1 MKYFI
6 LIVVSLS
13 SSLFALEEQEATHLL
28 WRTGFGPDPQ
38 SMAEL
43 KPLSRV
49 HAVDAILAQL
59 DNPDVLKPLDWTGEV
74 PAVFDRSSIK
84 GLPEVEARKIQKA
97 FRKEREKRGR
107 DLRYWWMNQMIQ
119 TKTPFVERLALMWHD
134 HFTSELSVV
143 KEPWLM
149 WNQHQL
155 IRQHMAGNFRQFLD
169 QMTVDGAMLVYLDG
183 SKNSKGKPN
192 ENFARELFELFTL
205 GEGHYSEDD
214 IIEAS
219 KALTGWRLNRQ
230 NGQVVF
236 VERRHDAGSKTV
248 FGETG
253 NFSYKDILDITLAR
267 ERTATYLTERFWIAF
282 ISDQITE
289 DDRSEITRLAS
300 ILRDGNYE
308 LRPFLREMLL
318 SDSFWNKSGSLVK
331 APIDMVVPTMRM
343 LGPRAI
349 PLKQL
354 DRATIAMGQ
363 KLFDPP
369 GVQGWPDGADW
380 LDSDALLTRW
390 ELLARAARL
399 SGSKK
404 ARLEGGWL
412 AEINKMT
419 NRDDITGLLL
429 ATDALTEL
437 PMDDTFI
444 TWLDAVL
451 RDPAFQ
457 VR

>member
-1 MKYFI
+1 
-6 LIVVSLS
+6 
-13 SSLFALEEQEATHLL
+13 
-28 WRTGFGPDPQ
+28 
-38 SMAEL
+38 
-43 KPLSRV
+43 
-49 HAVDAILAQL
+49 
-59 DNPDVLKPLDWTGEV
+59 
-74 PAVFDRSSIK
+74 
-84 GLPEVEARKIQKA
+84 
-97 FRKEREKRGR
+97 
-107 DLRYWWMNQMIQ
+107 
-119 TKTPFVERLALMWHD
+119 
-134 HFTSELSVV
+134 
-143 KEPWLM
+143 
-149 WNQHQL
+149 
-155 IRQHMAGNFRQFLD
+155 
-169 QMTVDGAMLVYLDG
+169 
-183 SKNSKGKPN
+183 
-192 ENFARELFELFTL
+192 
-205 GEGHYSEDD
+205 
-214 IIEAS
+214 
-219 KALTGWRLNRQ
+219 
-230 NGQVVF
+230 
-236 VERRHDAGSKTV
+236 
-248 FGETG
+248 
-253 NFSYKDILDITLAR
+253 
-267 ERTATYLTERFWIAF
+267 
-282 ISDQITE
+282 
-289 DDRSEITRLAS
+289 
-300 ILRDGNYE
+300 
-308 LRPFLREMLL
+308 
-318 SDSFWNKSGSLVK
+318 
-331 APIDMVVPTMRM
+331 MVVPTMRM

-437 PMDDTFI
+437 PTDDTFI